1 MIEHLTSMLLPVQA
15 GLKLAD
21 GHLNLPS
28 RARCRR
34 EN

>member
-1 MIEHLTSMLLPVQA
+1 MIEHLTSMRLPVPA

-28 RARCRR
+28 RAL
-34 EN
+34 